1 MASGQFSHV
10 IGDPSQRAPECPVK
24 HRWQQRRQRG
34 RRLALQRSQRVYF
47 RLQCVQLGDD
57 AALLEGGEWYRRLR
71 QAAPQHRSEDKD
83 EGACAAG

>member
-1 MASGQFSHV
+1 MASGQLSHV
-10 IGDPSQRAPECPVK
+10 IGDPSQRAPKRPVQ

-34 RRLALQRSQRVYF
+34 RRLALQRPQRVYF

-57 AALLEGGEWYRRLR
+57 AALLGEGKLYRRLR

-83 EGACAAG
+83 EGGCAAG